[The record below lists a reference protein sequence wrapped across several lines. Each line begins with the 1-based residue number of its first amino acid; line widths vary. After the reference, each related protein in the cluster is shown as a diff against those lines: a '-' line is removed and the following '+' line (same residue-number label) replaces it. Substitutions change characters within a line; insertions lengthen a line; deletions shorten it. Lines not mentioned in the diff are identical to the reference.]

1 VDHPE
6 AGVVVRSR
14 GQVLATILVLL
25 VVIGG
30 AVYAEREVGAN
41 GLAAGPPGTAPSGA
55 WFCPHGGG
63 PGWGVTIEL
72 ANPGAQPVHVRL
84 TRMGGGKPTIAA
96 DVALQPGASDS
107 IPVIAQD
114 RGSGTLVEYF
124 GGFVAAGW
132 VAHAGSDASGVAAE
146 PCAPSAGDRWLLP
159 DASTLES
166 DRAYVVVMNPF
177 ATTAVFS
184 LTIYTDKQEPIRTE
198 IWTDVALKPFRVQAF
213 LLNKKALGYDAVS
226 TVVDASVGRIAASS
240 LDLTTTGGIR
250 SSLGYLGR
258 APSTVVLPAGFD
270 QGRTVLSVLSA
281 SPERIALAGTLLE
294 HDASQPVAGLAD
306 SSPPGES
313 ARSFPATTNGPSAI
327 VVTAQGEGVAV
338 ARRTFGIASDQG
350 STIGA
355 VPSAAWVVLPT
366 TAGSPNHPGLVL
378 ANPGTE
384 PARLTLTYLP
394 GQDEGPVPDPVTV
407 TVPPGRAIQG
417 PKDFVAAAPGSAILA
432 VASSGSFVP
441 AGASYSFGREGYAT
455 YAVALGVPI
464 PHAWIPT

>member
-1 VDHPE
+1 MDHAE
-6 AGVVVRSR
+6 AGLGVRSR
-14 GQVLATILVLL
+14 GQVLATILVLA
-25 VVIGG
+25 VVIAG
-30 AVYAEREVGAN
+30 AVYAEREVGARD
-41 GLAAGPPGTAPSGA
+41 LAAGPPGAAPSGA

-63 PGWGVTIEL
+63 PDWGVTIEL
-72 ANPGAQPVHVRL
+72 ANPGTEPVHVRL
-84 TRMGGGKPTIAA
+84 TRMGGGKPSVAA
-96 DVALQPGASDS
+96 DIVLQPGQTD
-107 IPVIAQD
+107 PVPVPAED

-132 VAHAGSDASGVAAE
+132 VAYAGSDASGVAAE
-146 PCAPSAGDRWLLP
+146 PCTPSAGDRWLLP
-159 DASTLES
+159 DASTLEN
-166 DRAYVVVMNPF
+166 DQAFVVVMNPF
-177 ATTAVFS
+177 AATAVIS
-184 LTIYTDKQEPIRTE
+184 LTVYTDKSEPIRTE
-198 IWTDVALKPFRVQAF
+198 DWTDVVLKPFRVQAF
-213 LLNKKALGYDAVS
+213 RLNAKALGYDSVS

-270 QGRTVLSVLSA
+270 QGRTVLSVLSS
-281 SPERIALAGTLLE
+281 SPERIALEGNLLE

-327 VVTAQGEGVAV
+327 VLTAQGEGVAV
-338 ARRTFGIASDQG
+338 ARRTFGVTTDQG

-366 TAGSPNHPGLVL
+366 VAGSPNHPGIVL

-384 PARLTLTYLP
+384 PAEVTLTYLP
-394 GQDEGPVPDPVTV
+394 GLDAGSVPGPVTV
-407 TVPPGRAIQG
+407 TVLPGRTIQG

-432 VASSGSFVP
+432 VASSGTFVP
-441 AGASYSFGREGYAT
+441 AGASYSLGREGSAT

-464 PHAWIPT
+464 TQAWVPS